1 MGSEPQPPPC
11 GGGGERR
18 RGRTLLTAN
27 EGRACVSAVFSP
39 SAFSSS
45 SSSVSSSVPA
55 SSFPSNPIPV
65 VCSTPPQTHSES
77 PSPSQKNRSP
87 RSCPRS
93 YSSPVPSPS
102 CSSSSSS
109 SCSATS
115 SSSSCS
121 ATSSPNVAS
130 RACSGAASSS
140 PGSAGAVPSAEFVSH
155 LFLLLR
161 CNKGKTVKAILKK
174 MDAKFYTNVRDA
186 GGHTLLH
193 WAALCGETAVM
204 RLLLANGAD
213 PDARSF
219 SSFQSPL
226 MWSVIRDNVVAM
238 RLLFDALES
247 PPFPSSSS
255 SSASR
260 SSSSSPSAS
269 LSSSSESSCATSGG
283 MALGAS
289 VGRGANAR
297 TKEANWG
304 WRGRDSKGATCA
316 ILAAQHN
323 SLKALLLLVKKTG
336 RRCLDETDENG
347 CSPAHWAAF
356 KNRVDVLRLLH
367 YLEADFTS
375 VDVFGCLALHRAVE
389 AGHLEACRVLVEE
402 CHISKNERNTKSN
415 VSALEIAESLVPPRP
430 DLVAYLRAPNPSRTS
445 AALPLLDSEERGGDS
460 RKWHRLRRVTNLCWN
475 CSEPVQYKWPAAV
488 ALVSL
493 LLMVYTAKVV
503 FSEHPSVHSSLFS
516 ISSPCDAHAGQHISS
531 PSSAASPAPC
541 DLYDGDGG
549 TPLSRHPGCPSLTP
563 GSSVCALLRVFLAR
577 GDILFWVVCVDLA
590 LYLLLLLS
598 DPGIHPKRKR
608 GSSAVEELM
617 EILSSPETHADTLA
631 ALDLGR
637 LCRTCWIY
645 RALRTKH
652 CFICDRCVDGFDHH
666 CVWLYNCVG
675 SLNARLFTSWLLLH
689 CLTQVLHLLGCLA
702 FLLLDTDA
710 AGSLSDDLLHQR
722 HPRSLLILLVVVLHL
737 FALCRLSVLVSGH
750 LRNIAQNITA
760 NEVLNRGRYAY
771 LWEPIRGRGDRL
783 EGTTSA
789 RKSFSPFSA
798 GIWKNCLTFWLGQRT
813 LYSASASHALQHIS
827 QLFPPASP
835 SSLSRPPRVP
845 SARWSRLCSL
855 FSRVFPVRTV
865 WTRGGKETPSEDADT
880 QLRQKETLGCCG
892 DTGRKA
898 EGVELRFLPQEE
910 RRDTSAGD
918 EAPSR
923 AWSGSESRRP
933 PRGGRNS
940 SRVKGKVV

>member
-1 MGSEPQPPPC
+1 MGSEHQPRPC
-11 GGGGERR
+11 GGGERR
-18 RGRTLLTAN
+18 GGRTLLTEN
-27 EGRACVSAVFSP
+27 EGQVCVSTFSSP

-55 SSFPSNPIPV
+55 SLFPSDPIPV
-65 VCSTPPQTHSES
+65 CCTAPQSDSES
-77 PSPSQKNRSP
+77 PPPSHIRSP
-87 RSCPRS
+87 RSCPCS
-93 YSSPVPSPS
+93 SSSPVPSAFPS
-102 CSSSSSS
+102 ASACSSSSSSSS
-109 SCSATS
+109 SCSS
-115 SSSSCS
+115 
-121 ATSSPNVAS
+121 TSSPNVAS
-130 RACSGAASSS
+130 GDCSGAATSS
-140 PGSAGAVPSAEFVSH
+140 PGSAGAVPSPDFLSH

-161 CNKGKTVKAILKK
+161 CNKGKAVKAILKR

-213 PDARSF
+213 PDARSV

-238 RLLFDALES
+238 RLLFEALES
-247 PPFPSSSS
+247 PPCLASSS

-260 SSSSSPSAS
+260 SASSSPSGS
-269 LSSSSESSCATSGG
+269 LSSSSVSSSSSSAG

-289 VGRGANAR
+289 VGRAANAR
-297 TKEANWG
+297 KEEANWG

-323 SLKALLLLVKKTG
+323 SLKALLLLVKKAG

-389 AGHLEACRVLVEE
+389 AGQLEACRVLVEE
-402 CHISKNERNTKSN
+402 CHVSKNERNTKSN
-415 VSALEIAESLVPPRP
+415 VSAVEIAESLVPPRP
-430 DLVAYLRAPNPSRTS
+430 DLVAYLRAPNPSRAS
-445 AALPLLDSEERGGDS
+445 AVLPLLDSEERGGDS
-460 RKWHRLRRVTNLCWN
+460 PQWHRLRRVTNLCWN

-488 ALVSL
+488 ALGSL
-493 LLMVYTAKVV
+493 LLMLYTAKVV
-503 FSEHPSVHSSLFS
+503 FSVHPSMHSSLFPV
-516 ISSPCDAHAGQHISS
+516 SSPWDSHAGPHSS
-531 PSSAASPAPC
+531 LPFSAASPAPR
-541 DLYDGDGG
+541 DVYEGDGAAAQL
-549 TPLSRHPGCPSLTP
+549 TSNSRWPSLT
-563 GSSVCALLRVFLAR
+563 GGASVCAFLRLFLAR
-577 GDILFWVVCVDLA
+577 GDLLFWVVCVDLA

-631 ALDLGR
+631 ALDLSR

-645 RALRTKH
+645 RPLRTKH
-652 CFICDRCVDGFDHH
+652 CSICDRCMDGFDHH

-675 SLNARLFTSWLLLH
+675 SLNARLFTAWLLLH
-689 CLTQVLHLLGCLA
+689 SLTQFLHLLGCLA
-702 FLLLDTDA
+702 FLLLGPDA
-710 AGSLSDDLLHQR
+710 GGSLPDDLLHQR
-722 HPRSLLILLVVVLHL
+722 HPRRLLILLVVVLHL
-737 FALCRLSVLVSGH
+737 FSLCRLSVLVSGH

-783 EGTTSA
+783 QGVAST

-813 LYSASASHALQHIS
+813 LYSASASNALQHIS

-835 SSLSRPPRVP
+835 SSRARPPRP
-845 SARWSRLCSL
+845 TSARSSRLFSL
-855 FSRVFPVRTV
+855 FSRVPPLRTL

-880 QLRQKETLGCCG
+880 QLRHTETLECCG
-892 DTGRKA
+892 DAGRKA
-898 EGVELRFLPQEE
+898 DGVELRFLPQEE
-910 RRDTSAGD
+910 RRESSAGD

-923 AWSGSESRRP
+923 AWSRSESRCP
-933 PRGGRNS
+933 PRDGRNS